1 MMNISRRTT
10 IIIILL
16 MAIVACEP
24 IRISIGHY
32 KIENAKA
39 RIAQDI
45 PLGTSLEKVQ
55 EYMLKNKIESSWYSK
70 NFTYYAIIRNMYS
83 GILIPVEISLQM
95 QLHLN
100 QNGKVDEITFD
111 EVSTSI

>member
-1 MMNISRRTT
+1 MMNFSRRTT
-10 IIIILL
+10 ILIFLL

-24 IRISIGHY
+24 IRISIAHY
-32 KIENAKA
+32 ELESTKA
-39 RIAQDI
+39 RITKDI

-70 NFTYYAIIRNMYS
+70 NSTYYAIIRNMYH
-83 GILIPVEISLQM
+83 GILIPVEVSLAIE
-95 QLHLN
+95 LRLN
-100 QNGKVDEITFD
+100 QNSKVDKITFD

>member
-10 IIIILL
+10 IIIVLL
-16 MAIVACEP
+16 ISIVACEP

-39 RIAQDI
+39 RIVQDI
-45 PLGTSLEKVQ
+45 PLGTSFEEVQ
-55 EYMLKNKIESSWYSK
+55 DYMLKNKIESDS
-70 NFTYYAIIRNMYS
+70 TYGAIIRNMYS

-95 QLHLN
+95 QLHLD